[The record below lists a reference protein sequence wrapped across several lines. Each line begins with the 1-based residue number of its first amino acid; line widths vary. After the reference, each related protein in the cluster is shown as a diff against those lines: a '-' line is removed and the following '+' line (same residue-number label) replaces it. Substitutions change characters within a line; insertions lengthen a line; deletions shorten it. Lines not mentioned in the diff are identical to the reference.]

1 MTKLLRF
8 TKLLVYALSSLVF
21 VAPAFAQD
29 QAAVITGRVL
39 SDQGQPVAGANVLIS
54 ELNISVLTNQ
64 SGAYTISVPPAR
76 VRGQPVTLRV
86 RAIGFQPLARPI
98 ALNAGTQTVSF
109 DIKKDI
115 TELNAVVVTGVTRA
129 TEQIKLPFTV
139 ARLDTTL
146 MP

>member
-1 MTKLLRF
+1 MTPRFFQKGGHCRSALGHSNRKCATTSIAIVFQQIPSEVSMTKLLRF

-64 SGAYTISVPPAR
+64 SGAYTI
-76 VRGQPVTLRV
+76 
-86 RAIGFQPLARPI
+86 
-98 ALNAGTQTVSF
+98 
-109 DIKKDI
+109 
-115 TELNAVVVTGVTRA
+115 
-129 TEQIKLPFTV
+129 
-139 ARLDTTL
+139 
-146 MP
+146 